1 MDLLLKNAR
10 CVDPAAGFFEP
21 VLRDIL
27 IHRGKI
33 LKICEPGVLEIKRA
47 QGESFSGVGSATTE
61 ESLSG
66 SDSATTEESFTGT
79 GSATTEENFSGSGLA
94 ETEELDIAGKLL
106 VPGLMD
112 MHVHLRDPGQEY
124 KEDIASGTRAA
135 ARGGFT
141 AVLAMPNTKPTID
154 RGSEVAY
161 VLDKARQ
168 TASAHVF
175 VAGSLTSGLKGEALA
190 EMGDMLAAGAVA
202 FTDDGRGVQ
211 DSGLMRL
218 AMEYA
223 STLGAP
229 VLSHCQVEALVRG
242 GQIHEGVM
250 STRLGLDGWPAAGE
264 EIQIARDIALCELT
278 GCALHIQHLSTAGG
292 LSLIRAAKSKGLP
305 VTAEVTPHHLFL
317 SEANLDETYNT
328 NFKMNPPLRTAA
340 DAAALREALIT
351 GEIDCIATDH
361 APHASHEKS
370 LEFELAP
377 FGVTGLETALSLVLT
392 EMVNKGELPLA
403 DLVERMAHAPRRI
416 LGLEPVT
423 LTEGAPADLTVI
435 DTEIEW
441 EVCSDDF
448 ASKSKNN
455 AFVGSKLKGRASEV
469 FVGGRAVVKGSILI

>member
-10 CVDPAAGFFEP
+10 CVDPAAGLYKPTLCDVYIQKGKIAAFSEPGAMKALLAQRNDIEAMEP
-21 VLRDIL
+21 VSA
-27 IHRGKI
+27 
-33 LKICEPGVLEIKRA
+33 EEID
-47 QGESFSGVGSATTE
+47 
-61 ESLSG
+61 L
-66 SDSATTEESFTGT
+66 
-79 GSATTEENFSGSGLA
+79 
-94 ETEELDIAGKLL
+94 AGKFL

-124 KEDIASGTRAA
+124 KEDIVSGTRAA

-141 AVLAMPNTKPTID
+141 AVLAMPNTKPIID

-161 VLDKARQ
+161 VLDRAGQ
-168 TASAHVF
+168 VASARVY
-175 VAGSLTSGLKGEALA
+175 VAGALTSGLKGEALA

-229 VLSHCQVEALVRG
+229 VLSHCQVEELVGG

-250 STRLGLDGWPAAGE
+250 STRLGLEGWPAAGE

-292 LSLIRAAKSKGLP
+292 LVLVRAAKVKGLP

-317 SEANLDETYNT
+317 NEDDLDESYNT

-340 DAAALREALIT
+340 DAAALRAALVT
-351 GEIDCIATDH
+351 GDIDCIATDH
-361 APHASHEKS
+361 APHAAHEKS

-377 FGVTGLETALSLVLT
+377 FGVTGLETALALVLT
-392 EMVNKGELPLA
+392 EMVDKDELSIA
-403 DLVERMAHAPRRI
+403 DMVERMAHAPRRI

-423 LTEGAPADLTVI
+423 LTIGAPADLTVI
-435 DTEIEW
+435 DTETEW
-441 EVCSDDF
+441 EVRAEDF
-448 ASKSKNN
+448 SSKSKNS
-455 AFVGSKLKGRASEV
+455 AFIGCKLKGRASDV
-469 FVGGRAVVKGSILI
+469 FVGGRAVVKGGVLV